1 MKKLFLT
8 TLMVATAAFGY
19 SQTPYWSYGF
29 SGGSLTDAI
38 SNDDL
43 TNSGSSVTTIA
54 DRFAVSGE
62 AITLN
67 GDVLEGGSYSPGS
80 FSVSFWVK
88 DAVNDAS
95 LRIMVDQFTDHGYSI
110 RLENGLVKAVS
121 RMAYYSGSSGW
132 QPYWSGTITQTSST
146 NIGDGDWHHIVYTAR
161 KYGPSGSAYSYE
173 YKLYVDGVQE
183 ASNVANVNTLPPAGH
198 RGIDPAA
205 VFRVGNNVSGNYPY
219 ENTIDDIDFTY
230 GTVLSAQDVADI
242 YNYAPCDPI
251 TQQPTAAV
259 VCPGDNASF
268 SVSATGN
275 NLSYQWKLD
284 GSPIAGATSA
294 SLNLTNVQSA
304 DLGSY
309 TVDVTE
315 DCGTVTS
322 SAAAL
327 SFQTGA
333 PVITQQPADVPG
345 CETDDVTIEVVASG
359 SGLSYQWYQD
369 GNAVSGAT
377 SSSLFFDGILASDA
391 GNYTVEI
398 TGGSC
403 SVTSEIGVVTV
414 NPGPSYSQQPTAQSG
429 CAGGSVTFTATVV
442 DATSLQWYKDGSPL
456 TGETGSTLTLNNIDV
471 TDEGMYKVL
480 AGNACGGLFSDEV
493 ALTLSS
499 ATAITNQPTDETVCA
514 GTAVSL
520 SVSASG
526 DNLSYQWRKGGLPIS
541 GANSATYSIASPT
554 IWEAGDYTVTVSGA
568 CGSTT
573 SAVATLT
580 VNEQTA
586 IITQPTAA
594 TVCQGGSVTLDV
606 AASGSGLSYQ
616 WLLGGLDVIGETSS
630 SIDLTNVALNQA
642 GNYVVEVSGS
652 CGVVFSD
659 AAQISVTPG
668 TAIITQPLDATI
680 CAGDGVTFN
689 VLATGDNLT
698 YQWKKGGTPI
708 ASAWSE
714 SYVIGTATIWEAG
727 DYAVT
732 VSGTC
737 GSVTSDIATLT
748 VNELPEPV
756 ISENGGMLETGV
768 YDTYQWYLDGVALQG
783 ETNATVA
790 VGAPGDYTVEVT
802 ENGCTGISAPYTPM
816 TVGIEENNTIQ
827 LNAYPNPF
835 NDVLNLNMDVFSGQ
849 VEVTILDMTGRV
861 VFTSTEMNTKI
872 QLDLN
877 NLSVGTYALTVR
889 GTDEAVAVSRI
900 VKN

>member
-1 MKKLFLT
+1 
-8 TLMVATAAFGY
+8 
-19 SQTPYWSYGF
+19 
-29 SGGSLTDAI
+29 
-38 SNDDL
+38 
-43 TNSGSSVTTIA
+43 
-54 DRFAVSGE
+54 
-62 AITLN
+62 
-67 GDVLEGGSYSPGS
+67 
-80 FSVSFWVK
+80 
-88 DAVNDAS
+88 
-95 LRIMVDQFTDHGYSI
+95 
-110 RLENGLVKAVS
+110 
-121 RMAYYSGSSGW
+121 
-132 QPYWSGTITQTSST
+132 
-146 NIGDGDWHHIVYTAR
+146 
-161 KYGPSGSAYSYE
+161 
-173 YKLYVDGVQE
+173 
-183 ASNVANVNTLPPAGH
+183 
-198 RGIDPAA
+198 
-205 VFRVGNNVSGNYPY
+205 
-219 ENTIDDIDFTY
+219 
-230 GTVLSAQDVADI
+230 
-242 YNYAPCDPI
+242 
-251 TQQPTAAV
+251 
-259 VCPGDNASF
+259 
-268 SVSATGN
+268 
-275 NLSYQWKLD
+275 
-284 GSPIAGATSA
+284 
-294 SLNLTNVQSA
+294 
-304 DLGSY
+304 
-309 TVDVTE
+309 
-315 DCGTVTS
+315 
-322 SAAAL
+322 
-327 SFQTGA
+327 
-333 PVITQQPADVPG
+333 
-345 CETDDVTIEVVASG
+345 
-359 SGLSYQWYQD
+359 
-369 GNAVSGAT
+369 
-377 SSSLFFDGILASDA
+377 
-391 GNYTVEI
+391 
-398 TGGSC
+398 
-403 SVTSEIGVVTV
+403 
-414 NPGPSYSQQPTAQSG
+414 
-429 CAGGSVTFTATVV
+429 
-442 DATSLQWYKDGSPL
+442 
-456 TGETGSTLTLNNIDV
+456 
-471 TDEGMYKVL
+471 
-480 AGNACGGLFSDEV
+480 
-493 ALTLSS
+493 
-499 ATAITNQPTDETVCA
+499 
-514 GTAVSL
+514 
-520 SVSASG
+520 
-526 DNLSYQWRKGGLPIS
+526 
-541 GANSATYSIASPT
+541 
-554 IWEAGDYTVTVSGA
+554 
-568 CGSTT
+568 
-573 SAVATLT
+573 VATLT